1 MEKRKHIY
9 QMVLAYLDINMQN
22 NENRTISIPMHK
34 TQVPTEELI
43 RKMWYIYTME
53 YYTAEKNNDILKF
66 AGK

>member
-1 MEKRKHIY
+1 
-9 QMVLAYLDINMQN
+9 MVLAYLDINMQN

-53 YYTAEKNNDILKF
+53 YYTAEKITTF
-66 AGK
+66 